1 MYPIKLCV
9 PRTVMENQLG
19 FLLKLLLFSTLLSV
33 LIKYAAPFLWIPAT
47 VANVLIM
54 ILSPTIIMATVL
66 LWRIPRQKQN

>member
-1 MYPIKLCV
+1 MKLCV

-33 LIKYAAPFLWIPAT
+33 LIKYAAPFLGIPAT
-47 VANVLIM
+47 VTNVLIM
-54 ILSPTIIMATVL
+54 VLLPTIIMATVL

>member
-1 MYPIKLCV
+1 
-9 PRTVMENQLG
+9 
-19 FLLKLLLFSTLLSV
+19 
-33 LIKYAAPFLWIPAT
+33 